1 MLRKMLTG
9 ALLLIALAASPAA
22 AQYDTVGVS
31 PGTVSPGGTVT
42 LTGQACLPNVEV
54 TILLVP
60 GAGKA
65 KSTKVT
71 NVPPGGIQV
80 ATTMAD
86 AQGYFTV
93 TFKVPADLA
102 PGTYHFEVTAPHPE
116 EFPAGCFSS
125 VESATITVA
134 SPGTTVPGGGGTG
147 GGTGGGGLVH
157 TGSNLDRMGLIGA
170 GLLVTGGLL
179 LVATKRRRHDV
190 DPTPAI

>member
-1 MLRKMLTG
+1 MLRKMLMG

-31 PGTVSPGGTVT
+31 PGTVTPGGTVT

-60 GAGKA
+60 GAAKT

-71 NVPPGGIQV
+71 TVPPEGVQV

-86 AQGYFTV
+86 ANGYFSV

-102 PGTYHFEVTAPHPE
+102 PGTYHFEVTAPHPDQ
-116 EFPAGCFSS
+116 FPANCFAS
-125 VESATITVA
+125 VESANIVVA
-134 SPGTTVPGGGGTG
+134 PPGTTVPTGTG
-147 GGTGGGGLVH
+147 GGTGGGGGLVH

-190 DPTPAI
+190 EPAPAI